1 MMFLAK
7 GVDMPQNIGNFLT
20 YRARRDSALE
30 AVYEPASDTRLSYKE
45 LNERSNQVAHSL
57 VGSGVSHGDRV
68 GLLLMNGKEFIESFF
83 AVAKIGGVNVPL
95 NWRLVADELEFILH
109 DAGVTVLLFSED
121 FSEVVTE
128 LQSRGDKTDISTFIQ
143 VDGETIEGAIDYN
156 DWMSSS
162 STAEPEA
169 SGGDDDLVFI
179 MYTSGTTGLPKGV
192 MHSHNTVLW
201 ANITNATTA
210 DMQHFDRFLNALPLF
225 HVGALTPVSYTH
237 LTLPTILLV

>member
-1 MMFLAK
+1 MFLAK

-109 DAGVTVLLFSED
+109 DAGVTVRE
-121 FSEVVTE
+121 
-128 LQSRGDKTDISTFIQ
+128 
-143 VDGETIEGAIDYN
+143 ET
-156 DWMSSS
+156 
-162 STAEPEA
+162 
-169 SGGDDDLVFI
+169 
-179 MYTSGTTGLPKGV
+179 
-192 MHSHNTVLW
+192 
-201 ANITNATTA
+201 
-210 DMQHFDRFLNALPLF
+210 
-225 HVGALTPVSYTH
+225 
-237 LTLPTILLV
+237 